1 MGLEENEKLI
11 LKAKDLLNTNAVEGI
26 KLFINIKIS
35 SKEEA
40 EEIYSIVNSI
50 STADVDTAYYVSFLL
65 CKIIEN
71 ECSTDGFVELCFQQ
85 IIPMLQSENH
95 EIANRVFDNIRYS
108 LKGYEKQKYGLL
120 HIYLTNTKE
129 INVLND
135 FFYNFYDPIYLFD
148 ILKRRYNAIGFRMS
162 VDNYSNTIYNFWRKN
177 KIATEAQMLNL
188 FSHSQFGM
196 LATKIIVSGHY
207 DVYPIN
213 LLKLDTKEKQKLAIQ
228 SILNFPHS
236 IDKLLP
242 LVLSL
247 RNSKFKEVIIFL
259 QNTLSELIF
268 EAYHSTLLDLVKKNI
283 TTSSKDK
290 KFIEPLKD
298 ANDNYEKMRELKGQ
312 IMDLDPRENERH
324 LMDLYYS
331 LEHETQAIMMKDNKK
346 DNSFL
351 SAVKTMV
358 IVRGNSWKLE
368 NHEIPSPMQLIQSSV
383 LIDSRAYKNPLDYEY
398 NLENL

>member
-1 MGLEENEKLI
+1 MEHKKNKNPILE
-11 LKAKDLLNTNAVEGI
+11 AKDLLKVNVIDGL
-26 KLFINIKIS
+26 KSFINIKIS

-40 EEIYSIVNSI
+40 REIFSSVNTIIAYDSETASYI
-50 STADVDTAYYVSFLL
+50 SVLL
-65 CKIIEN
+65 FNIIEN
-71 ECSTDGFVELCFQQ
+71 ENSNDELIELCFQQ

-95 EIANRVFDNIRYS
+95 DIADRVFGNIKYN
-108 LKGYEKQKYGLL
+108 LNGFEKQKYGLL
-120 HIYLTNTKE
+120 HIYLTNTKK
-129 INVLND
+129 INTLND
-135 FFYNFYDPIYLFD
+135 FFYNFNNPIYFFD
-148 ILKRRYNAIGFRMS
+148 ILARRYNAIGFRMS
-162 VDNYSNTIYNFWRKN
+162 IDNYSDTIYNFWRKN
-177 KIATEAQMLNL
+177 KDATETQILDL
-188 FSHSQFGM
+188 FSYNQFGM

-228 SILNFPHS
+228 SLLNFPYS

-242 LVLSL
+242 LALSL
-247 RNSKFKEVIIFL
+247 RKSKFKEVTVFL

-283 TTSSKDK
+283 TTSLKDK
-290 KFIEPLKD
+290 KFIEPLEK
-298 ANDNYEKMRELKGQ
+298 ANEDYEKMRELKNQ
-312 IMDLDPRENERH
+312 IMDLNPWENERH

-351 SAVKTMV
+351 SAVKTVV
-358 IVRGNSWKLE
+358 IVRGNSWKNE
-368 NHEIPSPMQLIQSSV
+368 NHEIPSPMHSIKSSV
-383 LIDSRAYKNPLDYEY
+383 LIDSRSYKNPLDYEY